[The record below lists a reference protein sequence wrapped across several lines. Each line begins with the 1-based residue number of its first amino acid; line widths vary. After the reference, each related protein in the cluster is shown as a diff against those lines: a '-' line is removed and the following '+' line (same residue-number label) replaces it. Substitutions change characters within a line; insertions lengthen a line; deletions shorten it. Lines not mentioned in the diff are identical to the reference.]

1 MSYYDI
7 IKSAM
12 TLFDKQPAIGTWSI
26 LSNKVQN
33 ILRNQGKD
41 CQTAT
46 CQTLRSD
53 KTRLDRLES

>member
-1 MSYYDI
+1 MSYYDT

-26 LSNKVQN
+26 LSNKVQ
-33 ILRNQGKD
+33 GKD

-53 KTRLDRLES
+53 KTRLDRIES